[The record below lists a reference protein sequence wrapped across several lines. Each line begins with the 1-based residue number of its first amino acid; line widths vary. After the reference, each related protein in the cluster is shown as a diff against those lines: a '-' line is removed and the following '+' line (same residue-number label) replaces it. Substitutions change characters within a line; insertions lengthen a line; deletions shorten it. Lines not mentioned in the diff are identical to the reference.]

1 MNAVAM
7 ADVVLFARRWLE
19 AGTHVVQY
27 WPSWESQARAFFG
40 DRSLKA
46 DEDVFHGLMNVV
58 CCVCFGT
65 AEVVKEAVREASP
78 RVLGKCVDV
87 VGHLPQFAVVLE
99 AETRFR
105 GCQLSADWS
114 LQQVDGKLVVRSE
127 FRSHEGTEH

>member
-27 WPSWESQARAFFG
+27 WPLWEARARTFF
-40 DRSLKA
+40 A
-46 DEDVFHGLMNVV
+46 DHPDSDEVFHGVMGVV

-78 RVLGKCVDV
+78 RVLGKCVEM
-87 VGHLPQFAVVLE
+87 VGHIPQFAVVLE

-105 GCQLSADWS
+105 GCELSADWS
-114 LQQVDGKLVVRSE
+114 LHQVDGKLVVRSE
-127 FRSHEGTEH
+127 FRAPEGTEH